1 MSIITKI
8 DVKIIT
14 GDRPGAETAGR
25 VYLGIGGR
33 EFCLSTGPNDF
44 IRNSRQIFTLGE
56 EANINNA
63 ADNDPRSPYVL
74 HTEEL
79 SHFPVYIRFAPTD
92 PNDQWNLEAVE
103 VHVNPARV
111 AGERDYDALHGAEH
125 LWLGPSSGLYCYLH
139 GGV

>member
-1 MSIITKI
+1 MSIVTRI
-8 DVKIIT
+8 DVQIVT
-14 GDRPGAETAGR
+14 GNRPDASAEGA

-33 EFCLSTGPNDF
+33 EFCLATATDDF
-44 IRNSRQIFTLGE
+44 VQNSRQIFTLGE
-56 EANINNA
+56 AANVCYA

-79 SHFPVYIRFAPTD
+79 PNFPVYIRFAPKEQ
-92 PNDQWNLEAVE
+92 NARWNLEAVS
-103 VHVNPARV
+103 VHVNPARG

-125 LWLGPSSGLYCYLH
+125 LWLGASCGLYCYLH

>member
-1 MSIITKI
+1 MAIITRI

-14 GDRPGAETAGR
+14 GDRPGAETAGC

-33 EFCLSTGPNDF
+33 EFCLATAGNDF
-44 IRNSRQIFTLGE
+44 ARNSRQTFTLGE
-56 EANINNA
+56 GANINHA
-63 ADNDPRSPYVL
+63 DDNDPRAPYAL

-79 SHFPVYIRFAPTD
+79 ANFPVYIRFAPND
-92 PNDQWNLEAVE
+92 QNDQWNLESVE
-103 VHVNPARV
+103 VHVNPARG

-125 LWLGPSSGLYCYLH
+125 LWLSPWSGLYCYLH

>member
-14 GDRPGAETAGR
+14 GDRPGAEAAGR

-33 EFCLSTGPNDF
+33 EFCLSTGANDF
-44 IRNSRQIFTLGE
+44 ARNSRQIFTLGE

-63 ADNDPRSPYVL
+63 ADNDPRAPYVL

-79 SHFPVYIRFAPTD
+79 SHFPVYIRFAPAD

-125 LWLGPSSGLYCYLH
+125 LWLGLSSGLYCYLH

>member
-1 MSIITKI
+1 MTIISRI

-14 GDRPGAETAGR
+14 GDRPDAETNGG

-33 EFCLSTGPNDF
+33 EFRLATAGNDF
-44 IRNSRQIFTLGE
+44 ARNSRQLFTLGE
-56 EANINNA
+56 DANINHA
-63 ADNDPRSPYVL
+63 ADNDPRTSYAL

-79 SHFPVYIRFAPTD
+79 SHFPVYIRFAPND
-92 PNDQWNLEAVE
+92 QHDQWNLEAVE
-103 VHVNPARV
+103 VHVNPARG

-125 LWLGPSSGLYCYLH
+125 LWLGPASGLYCYLH